1 MTLFWLLA
9 GALTL
14 TVLALLLRALVKLR
28 APLASDD
35 DAASNLRILRAQL
48 AELDAEHQC
57 GTLDAQQ
64 HATARVEIE
73 RRVLDET
80 ASASA
85 TTVAASSRKS
95 AWALALALPAVTLAL
110 YLHLGR
116 REALDPLFAT
126 ANASSEQTARSEV
139 EAVAQRLAD
148 KLNESPD
155 SSGGWALLG
164 RSYMLLQR
172 FDDARAAY
180 AKAMALEANDAALLA
195 DYADALAMV
204 QGRKLEGEPE
214 LLVLKALAIDPN
226 HLKSLALAG
235 TAALA
240 RKDYTAA
247 LKHWSRARALVGD
260 DNPLAPSLDAGIA
273 EARVAIGGP
282 STAPSTAAAA
292 KPVAPVTAPVAE
304 GLHVTVTLAPALAG
318 KVQPGDTLF
327 VFARAAEGARM
338 PLAIARLAAG
348 TQPVTVQLDDASA
361 MSPQLKLSGAPRIVV
376 VARVSRQGSATPA
389 AGDLEGESAPREPR
403 GEVPLVI
410 DRVRP

>member
-1 MTLFWLLA
+1 M
-9 GALTL
+9 
-14 TVLALLLRALVKLR
+14 
-28 APLASDD
+28 
-35 DAASNLRILRAQL
+35 
-48 AELDAEHQC
+48 
-57 GTLDAQQ
+57 
-64 HATARVEIE
+64 
-73 RRVLDET
+73 LDET

-95 AWALALALPAVTLAL
+95 AWTLALALPAVTLAL

-116 REALDPLFAT
+116 REALEPLVAT
-126 ANASSEQTARSEV
+126 ANASSEQTSRGEV

-148 KLNESPD
+148 KLKESPD
-155 SSGGWALLG
+155 SSGGWALLA

-180 AKAMALEANDAALLA
+180 AKATALETNDAALLA

-214 LLVLKALAIDPN
+214 RLVLKALVIDPN
-226 HLKSLALAG
+226 HLKSLVLAG

-260 DNPLAPSLDAGIA
+260 DNPLAPSLDAGIT

-282 STAPSTAAAA
+282 STAPSTAVTA
-292 KPVAPVTAPVAE
+292 KPVAPVTAPVAA
-304 GLHVTVTLAPALAG
+304 GLNVTVTLAPTLAG

-327 VFARAAEGARM
+327 VFARAAEGSRM

-361 MSPQLKLSGAPRIVV
+361 MSPQMKLSGASRIVV